1 MTGLF
6 KKRQGLPYSRQQ
18 RAIER
23 WEQEREKGIV
33 RFAIRQSLIFPVM
46 MSVVNDVSGYFSDGH
61 VPVLRI
67 RWLIF
72 YWFIGLIAGFFGWS
86 NQESKYRRALANRR
100 QSVGDNKIVLR

>member
-6 KKRQGLPYSRQQ
+6 KRCYNLQYSRQQ

-23 WEQEREKGIV
+23 WEQEREKGIA
-33 RFAIRQSLIFPVM
+33 RFAIRQSLIFPVIM
-46 MSVVNDVSGYFSDGH
+46 TVVNDVSGYASDGR

-67 RWLIF
+67 RWMIF
-72 YWFIGLIAGFFGWS
+72 YWFIGIIGGFIGWS

-100 QSVGDNKIVLR
+100 QSYGDNKIILR

>member
-6 KKRQGLPYSRQQ
+6 KWCSNRQYSRQQ

-23 WEQEREKGIV
+23 WEQQREKGIV

-46 MSVVNDVSGYFSDGH
+46 MSLINDVSGYFSDGR

-67 RWLIF
+67 RLMIF

-100 QSVGDNKIVLR
+100 QSFGDNKIVLR